1 MNLFQE
7 AVHKARADF
16 DLRVA
21 TLCKNA
27 GIKIN
32 DIAQQLGVSRT
43 MVERSLRRQGIS
55 RKPGRPRRERN

>member
-1 MNLFQE
+1 MNPFQQ

-21 TLCKNA
+21 ALCKNA

-32 DIAQQLGVSRT
+32 DIAQQLGISRT

-55 RKPGRPRRERN
+55 LKPGRPRRKGN